1 MASTAPADAISA
13 SSRRGFERFCAE
25 SPAWMIKTY
34 HVFRMV
40 QLLDDFAKIPT
51 SVASEQW
58 DAAWVVIRN
67 VPESIDALFR
77 WELFLD
83 QKDERQRYNARTLE
97 LVRKKR
103 KPVLASF
110 RGYRDLF
117 VPIISKGRCESVL
130 VAGPF
135 FLRPP
140 SAKDIWRQWVELR
153 GSAADPFDPGLAAYA
168 HAILDVQVL
177 PPREL
182 AAFTELMEI
191 LARGLADDARQPDDL
206 RRVADL
212 RQRVFA
218 RMPRSKQWKAAMMLD
233 PLTGRRWTQGTF
245 QPWTRT
251 ELGVEH
257 LPNTVIAVMPA
268 QDPGERDIVSSLVA
282 ARAFQHRCAEIS
294 ARLPDTL
301 SAPLES
307 YGSYILWH
315 SPARRNAALRR
326 LSVID
331 RARQIAEM
339 MRRDLGVRVAVGV
352 GALTS
357 ADGTLPESGRQ
368 AAIALQLAVHQEA
381 PLVAYDDMPGEW
393 RGSTVAETPAGHVAR
408 LVELFATGMFSELA
422 ARQADYVRAVLW
434 ESGGLTGAVRTHFEY
449 AIDSLLGALR
459 SHRGIDESA
468 LSDLRQ
474 RLRVAFAQATSSHAL
489 VAAQGDALKAL
500 VHVACEPGQS
510 QLKLKLARAARY
522 IEEHCADRLTLGRV
536 ARQVGLSRNY
546 FCSSFAAAS
555 RSGFADYLRNARVER
570 AKHLLRYST
579 SPISQTG
586 QEAGFVSV
594 PHFNR
599 AFKSAVGV
607 TPSRYRAG
615 FKTQEPEGQSAGS
628 TKATALRR

>member
-1 MASTAPADAISA
+1 MASIARSA
-13 SSRRGFERFCAE
+13 SDATGSFERFFE
-25 SPAWMIKTY
+25 QSPTWMVKTY
-34 HVFRMV
+34 HVFRIV
-40 QLLDDFAKIPT
+40 QLLDDFAKIPA

-97 LVRKKR
+97 LVRKKQT
-103 KPVLASF
+103 PVLASF

-117 VPIISKGRCESVL
+117 VPIISNGRCRSVL

-140 SAKDIWRQWVELR
+140 SAKEIWRQWVELR

-168 HAILDVQVL
+168 HALLDVQVL

-182 AAFTELMEI
+182 AAFTEVMEI
-191 LARGLADDARQPDDL
+191 LGRGLADDARQPHDL
-206 RRVADL
+206 KRVADL

-257 LPNTVIAVMPA
+257 LPNTVAAVMPA
-268 QDPGERDIVSSLVA
+268 EDSEERDVVSALVA
-282 ARAFQHRCAEIS
+282 ARAFQHRCAELAS
-294 ARLPDTL
+294 RLPDTL

-315 SPARRNAALRR
+315 SPPRRNAALRR
-326 LSVID
+326 LSVLD

-339 MRRDLGVRVAVGV
+339 MRRDLGVRVTVGV
-352 GALTS
+352 GGVDPTN
-357 ADGTLPESGRQ
+357 DTLPECGRK
-368 AAIALQLAVHQEA
+368 AAIALQLAVHQKT

-393 RGSTVAETPAGHVAR
+393 RGSTVAETPAGHVQR
-408 LVELFATGMFSELA
+408 LVELFASGMFTEIA
-422 ARQADYVRAVLW
+422 ARQADFVRAVLW
-434 ESGGLTGAVRTHFEY
+434 ESGGLTGSVRTHFEY

-468 LSDLRQ
+468 LSDLRR
-474 RLRVAFAQATSSHAL
+474 RLRGAVAQATSSHAL
-489 VAAQGDALKAL
+489 VAALEDALKAL
-500 VHVACEPGQS
+500 VHVASEPGQS

-522 IEEHCADRLTLGRV
+522 IEEHYADRLTLGRV

-555 RSGFADYLRNARVER
+555 GSGFADYLRNARVER

-579 SPISQTG
+579 SPISRTG
-586 QEAGFVSV
+586 QQSGFVSV

-607 TPSRYRAG
+607 TPSQYRAG
-615 FKTQEPEGQSAGS
+615 FKTQQPASEPTRA
-628 TKATALRR
+628 TKASTVRR

>member
-1 MASTAPADAISA
+1 MASSAPADAIAASA
-13 SSRRGFERFCAE
+13 RRGFERFCAE
-25 SPAWMIKTY
+25 SPPWAVKTY
-34 HVFRMV
+34 HVFRIV
-40 QLLDDFAKIPT
+40 QLLDDFAKIP
-51 SVASEQW
+51 ASIASQQW
-58 DAAWVVIRN
+58 DAAWVVVRN
-67 VPESIDALFR
+67 MPESIGALFR

-83 QKDERQRYNARTLE
+83 QKDERQRYNSRTLE

-110 RGYRDLF
+110 RGFRDLF
-117 VPIISKGRCESVL
+117 VPIVSKGRCESVV

-140 SAKDIWRQWVELR
+140 TAKDIWRQWVELR

-168 HAILDVQVL
+168 HALLDVQVL

-191 LARGLADDARQPDDL
+191 LARGLADDAKQPEDL

-212 RQRVFA
+212 RQRIFA

-233 PLTGRRWTQGTF
+233 PLTGHRWTQGTF

-257 LPNTVIAVMPA
+257 LPNTVIAVMPSEE
-268 QDPGERDIVSSLVA
+268 PGEPDIVSSLVA
-282 ARAFQHRCAEIS
+282 ARSFQHRCAELS
-294 ARLPDTL
+294 GRLPDTL

-315 SPARRNAALRR
+315 SPPRRNAALRR

-339 MRRDLGVRVAVGV
+339 MRRDLGVNVTVGV
-352 GALTS
+352 GALTRPE
-357 ADGTLPESGRQ
+357 GTLPESGRQ
-368 AAIALQLAVHQEA
+368 AAIALQLALHQKA
-381 PLVAYDDMPGEW
+381 PLVAYDDVPGEW
-393 RGSTVAETPAGHVAR
+393 RSSSLAEAPAGYVER
-408 LVELFATGMFSELA
+408 LVELFATGLFTELA
-422 ARQADYVRAVLW
+422 ARQANYVRAVLW
-434 ESGGLTGAVRTHFEY
+434 ESGGLTGTVRTHFEY
-449 AIDSLLGALR
+449 AVDSLLAALS

-474 RLRVAFAQATSSHAL
+474 RLRVAFAQANSSQAL
-489 VAAQGDALKAL
+489 AAAFDDALKAL
-500 VHVACEPGQS
+500 VHVASEPGQS

-522 IEEHCADRLTLGRV
+522 IEEHCAERLTLGRV

-546 FCSSFAAAS
+546 FCSSFAVAS
-555 RSGFADYLRNARVER
+555 GSGFADYLRNARVER

-586 QEAGFVSV
+586 QKAGFVSV

-607 TPSRYRAG
+607 TPSQYRAG
-615 FKTQEPEGQSAGS
+615 FKSAEPEVQTVRTREA
-628 TKATALRR
+628 RR

>member
-1 MASTAPADAISA
+1 MASSAPADAISA
-13 SSRRGFERFCAE
+13 AARRGFERFCAE
-25 SPAWMIKTY
+25 SPPWMVKTY
-34 HVFRMV
+34 HVFRIV
-40 QLLDDFAKIPT
+40 QLLDDFAKIP
-51 SVASEQW
+51 ASIASQQW
-58 DAAWVVIRN
+58 DAAWVVVRN
-67 VPESIDALFR
+67 MPESIGALFR

-83 QKDERQRYNARTLE
+83 QKDERQLYNNRTLE

-103 KPVLASF
+103 KAVLASF

-117 VPIISKGRCESVL
+117 VPIISKGHCDSVL

-168 HAILDVQVL
+168 HALLDVQVL

-182 AAFTELMEI
+182 AAFTEVMEI
-191 LARGLADDARQPDDL
+191 LARALADNAKQPEDL
-206 RRVADL
+206 RRLADL
-212 RQRVFA
+212 RQRIFA

-233 PLTGRRWTQGTF
+233 PLTGHRWTQGTF
-245 QPWTRT
+245 QPWTKS

-257 LPNTVIAVMPA
+257 LPNTVIAVMPSEE
-268 QDPGERDIVSSLVA
+268 PKEPDIVSSLVA
-282 ARAFQHRCAEIS
+282 ARAFQHRCAELS

-301 SAPLES
+301 SSPLES

-315 SPARRNAALRR
+315 SPPRRNAALRR

-339 MRRDLGVRVAVGV
+339 MHRELAVKVTVGV
-352 GALTS
+352 GSLAHPE
-357 ADGTLPESGRQ
+357 GTLPESGRQ
-368 AAIALQLAVHQEA
+368 AAIALQLAIHQKA

-393 RGSTVAETPAGHVAR
+393 RGSSLAEAPAGHVAR
-408 LVELFATGMFSELA
+408 LVELFATGMFTDLS
-422 ARQADYVRAVLW
+422 ARQANYVRAVVW
-434 ESGGLTGAVRTHFEY
+434 ESGGLTGTMRTHFEY
-449 AIDSLLGALR
+449 AVDSLLAALR

-474 RLRVAFAQATSSHAL
+474 RLRVAFAQANSSQAL
-489 VAAQGDALKAL
+489 VAALDDALKAL
-500 VHVACEPGQS
+500 VHVASEPGQS

-522 IEEHCADRLTLGRV
+522 IEEHCAERLTLGRV

-546 FCSSFAAAS
+546 FCSSFAVAS
-555 RSGFADYLRNARVER
+555 GSGFADYLRNARVER

-586 QEAGFVSV
+586 QKAGFVSV

-607 TPSRYRAG
+607 TPSQYRAG
-615 FKTQEPEGQSAGS
+615 FKTPDPEVQPARI
-628 TKATALRR
+628 TREARR